1 MSLFIGMALIG
12 ISVLSLRWLKHW
24 YARHERT
31 GSFADAVV
39 VNFVLPSIAAT
50 LMSGAIAIVIV
61 LLDGITLVDAAAAAL
76 LAGLIVVA
84 WRRMGREKHPDNVVP
99 LTPKPG
105 VTSAP
110 HPKPL
115 KAPRRAA

>member
-1 MSLFIGMALIG
+1 MSLFIGIAFVGL
-12 ISVLSLRWLKHW
+12 SVLLLRWLKHW
-24 YARHERT
+24 YARAERT

-39 VNFVLPSIAAT
+39 VNFVLPSISAA
-50 LMSGAIAIVIV
+50 LMSGAISIVMV
-61 LLDGITLVDAAAAAL
+61 LFGGITLVDAAAAVGV
-76 LAGLIVVA
+76 AGLIVVA
-84 WRRMGREKHPDNVVP
+84 WRRLGREKHPDNVVP